1 MELLEAHLNRQ
12 YRDRQVYWAARSQS
26 RISAAQ
32 SLGTLGEFQICC
44 ILDSMDAQKHSW
56 PRSKTMY
63 SKEFSSFNRPR
74 LSQPSLLV
82 HGFGVTM
89 ALSPHTT
96 STNSSRSAEIVA
108 HGLTRVARKAD
119 MRNAF
124 ISIQGDNCSKEVKN
138 NCLLRLVAMWTCLKK
153 ISGGQLSFLSSGHS
167 HEDIDG
173 MFNLLRSWI
182 ENHQELHTP
191 RAFHK
196 SFEKFFEDTS
206 RRPHEPDRQVIMM
219 SKFRDWILGYL

>member
-74 LSQPSLLV
+74 LSQTSLLV

-138 NCLLRLVAMWTCLKK
+138 NCLLRLVAMWTC
-153 ISGGQLSFLSSGHS
+153 
-167 HEDIDG
+167 
-173 MFNLLRSWI
+173 
-182 ENHQELHTP
+182 
-191 RAFHK
+191 
-196 SFEKFFEDTS
+196 FEKNIWRTA
-206 RRPHEPDRQVIMM
+206 I
-219 SKFRDWILGYL
+219 ILILRT

>member
-1 MELLEAHLNRQ
+1 MSRQ
-12 YRDRQVYWAARSQS
+12 YRDRQVYWEARSQS
-26 RISAAQ
+26 RISAQ

-56 PRSKTMY
+56 PRSRSMY

-74 LSQPSLLV
+74 LSQTSLLV

-108 HGLTRVARKAD
+108 HGLTRVSRKAD

-124 ISIQGDNCSKEVKN
+124 VSIQADNCVREVKN
-138 NCLLRLVAMWTCLKK
+138 NGLLRLVAMWTCLKK
-153 ISGGQLSFLSSGHS
+153 VAGGQLSFLSSGHS

-191 RAFHK
+191 RAFQE
-196 SFEKFFEDTS
+196 SFQKFFEDTS
-206 RRPHEPDRQVIMM
+206 RRPHEPDRQVLMM
-219 SKFRDWILGYL
+219 TKFRDWTLGKYLIT